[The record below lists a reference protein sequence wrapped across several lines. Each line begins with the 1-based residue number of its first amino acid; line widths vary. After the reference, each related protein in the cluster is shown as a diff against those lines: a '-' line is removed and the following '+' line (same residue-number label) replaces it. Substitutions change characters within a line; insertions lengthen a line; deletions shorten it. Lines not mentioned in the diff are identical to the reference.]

1 MTLVKRESRS
11 ADLKNSAMYFD
22 STKSKSR
29 SYPFPKLLHFLNYP
43 CQGHIIMWYF
53 RTPNVICS
61 NIIAKYF
68 NIRILP

>member
-22 STKSKSR
+22 GTKSKSR

-43 CQGHIIMWYF
+43 CQGHIIM
-53 RTPNVICS
+53 
-61 NIIAKYF
+61 
-68 NIRILP
+68 